1 MENYFILRKNLRM
14 FIVVRNVGRRLRRK
28 INSGGIDMQKENK
41 DVWLYSWD
49 GECFG
54 SDEYESKEEAIEAA
68 KEELLN
74 FREFG
79 EWVYDKEFGK
89 LVYVGKR
96 EDVSLPGIDAGNI
109 LDYIQ
114 DRIDDEFGEFGE
126 SWSSYIKDED
136 EKILNDRLN
145 EVFENWINEFGYK
158 PHWFKLTDKEEIK
171 LNEVANE
178 S

>member
-1 MENYFILRKNLRM
+1 MKNLRV
-14 FIVVRNVGRRLRRK
+14 FIVARNVGRRLRRK

-96 EDVSLPGIDAGNI
+96 EDVSLPGIDVEDT
-109 LDYIQ
+109 LERVQ
-114 DRIDDEFGEFGE
+114 ELIDDEFEDYGED
-126 SWSSYIKDED
+126 WITRIKDED
-136 EKILNDRLN
+136 RKILDNKLN
-145 EVFENWINEFGYK
+145 EVFCLWVDKFGYK
-158 PHWFKLTDKEEIK
+158 PTWFKVVEVEKIKQKLRSRKEIMY
-171 LNEVANE
+171 
-178 S
+178 